1 MHITRA
7 GNRRRRTMIRGYL
20 GSLRALLNEYAVNA
34 LSAAVCLKTKPAGEP
49 PAFNFFAMI

>member
-1 MHITRA
+1 MHITR
-7 GNRRRRTMIRGYL
+7 GDSRRRRAMLRGYL
-20 GSLRALLNEYAVNA
+20 GTLQALLNEYAVNA

>member
-7 GNRRRRTMIRGYL
+7 GNRGRRAMIRGYL
-20 GSLRALLNEYAVNA
+20 GTLEAILNEYAVNA
-34 LSAAVCLKTKPAGEP
+34 LSAAVCLTTKPAGEP